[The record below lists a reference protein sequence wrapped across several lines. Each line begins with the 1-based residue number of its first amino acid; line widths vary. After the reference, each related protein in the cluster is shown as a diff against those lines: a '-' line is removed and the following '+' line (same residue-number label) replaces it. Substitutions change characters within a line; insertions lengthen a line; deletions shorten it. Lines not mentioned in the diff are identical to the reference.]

1 VRNRPGKVRTRLEPW
16 PLLLFLIL
24 LVLTA
29 IIGGWM
35 QQQYEESESGQLPP
49 AAHPAP
55 PSH

>member
-1 VRNRPGKVRTRLEPW
+1 MRNRPGKVRTRLEPW